1 VADDA
6 LQAEFERS
14 RESSV
19 RLLEN
24 LASKIGAKRAV
35 QSAAGGV
42 HRAARYV
49 QAHSV
54 KDMATGIE
62 QVVRRRPAYSIA
74 TAVLA
79 GYLLGCVLRPVRRE
93 SIHGE

>member
-1 VADDA
+1 MADDA
-6 LQAEFERS
+6 LQAELDRS
-14 RESSV
+14 RESSI
-19 RLLEN
+19 RLLDN
-24 LASKIGAKRAV
+24 LASKIGARRAV

-42 HRAARYV
+42 HRAAQYV

-62 QVVRRRPAYSIA
+62 QVVRRRPASSIVA
-74 TAVLA
+74 AVIA

>member
-6 LQAEFERS
+6 LQAELDRS
-14 RESSV
+14 RESSI
-19 RLLEN
+19 RLLDN
-24 LASKIGAKRAV
+24 LAAKIGANRAV
-35 QSAAGGV
+35 QSAAGSV
-42 HRAARYV
+42 HRAAHYV

-54 KDMATGIE
+54 KEMATGME

-74 TAVLA
+74 AAVIA

-93 SIHGE
+93 IIHGE

>member
-6 LQAEFERS
+6 LQAELDRS

-24 LASKIGAKRAV
+24 LASRIGAKRVV
-35 QSAAGGV
+35 QSAAGSV
-42 HRAARYV
+42 QRAAQYV

-54 KDMATGIE
+54 KDMASEVE
-62 QVVRRRPAYSIA
+62 QAVSRRPAYSIA
-74 TAVLA
+74 AAVIA
-79 GYLLGCVLRPVRRE
+79 GYLLGCALRPVRRF
-93 SIHGE
+93 SVHR